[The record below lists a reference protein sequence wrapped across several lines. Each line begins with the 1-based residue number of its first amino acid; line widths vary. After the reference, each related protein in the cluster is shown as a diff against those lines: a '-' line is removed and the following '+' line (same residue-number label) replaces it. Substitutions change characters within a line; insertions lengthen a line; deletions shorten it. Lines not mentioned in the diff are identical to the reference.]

1 MIPFKV
7 SCMTNQ
13 YTWRV
18 RMREMESL
26 PLMFGV
32 WGLWFAFGVASMM
45 KK

>member
-1 MIPFKV
+1 
-7 SCMTNQ
+7 MTNQ

-18 RMREMESL
+18 RVREMESL

-32 WGLWFAFGVASMM
+32 WGLWFAFGVASMI